1 MDFDKGGFI
10 IMKVAVIGC
19 GTIANNA
26 HIPSYMANPKAEI
39 KYFCDIDLT
48 KAQKAVEQY
57 GCGIAVAD
65 YKEVLAD
72 EEVVAVSVCT
82 PNLMHSKIAIDAMKA
97 GKHVLC
103 EKPAARVYEEALE
116 MQQVQHE
123 TGKILNIG
131 VVNRFNTNVNK
142 LN

>member
-1 MDFDKGGFI
+1 MEI
-10 IMKVAVIGC
+10 L
-19 GTIANNA
+19 
-26 HIPSYMANPKAEI
+26 KAEI
-39 KYFCDIDLT
+39 KYFCDIDLP

-65 YKEVLAD
+65 YNEVLAD

-82 PNLMHSKIAIDAMKA
+82 PNLMHSTIAIEAMKA

-116 MQQVQHE
+116 MQKVQHE

-142 LN
+142 LKETYKIEIIDYIDQFHTMPPFIFFGNQSS